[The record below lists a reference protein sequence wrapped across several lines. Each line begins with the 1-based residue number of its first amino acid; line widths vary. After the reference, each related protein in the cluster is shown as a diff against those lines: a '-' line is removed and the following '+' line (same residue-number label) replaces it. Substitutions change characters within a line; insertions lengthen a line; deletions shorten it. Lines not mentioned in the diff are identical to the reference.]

1 MLHLP
6 TKPSRKSNSCKAS
19 ATNHPPVHHRMDTN
33 ARRPRHHLRRTLTHS
48 KLQTHKKPTPKT
60 LDPLSTCMTTP
71 FHSSLHFYDIHD
83 SLHSPD
89 SKSQTVPSSH
99 PDVAWRLLPTACCIR
114 SFNCG
119 RACCP
124 PFLPLAR
131 CPLASL
137 WRSLLLPLSPLYHSI
152 CHA

>member
-89 SKSQTVPSSH
+89 SKSQTVPSSQ
-99 PDVAWRLLPTACCIR
+99 PNAAGRLPLAAR
-114 SFNCG
+114 RHARWLRCG
-119 RACCP
+119 GACCP
-124 PFLPLAR
+124 GAAPGP
-131 CPLASL
+131 P
-137 WRSLLLPLSPLYHSI
+137 SPPSTIFSAMLVR
-152 CHA
+152 